1 MRVTLRNQNIF
12 IICWTFL
19 LTVIMS
25 CNSQSQSNKENQKVQ
40 VRDENKLLKY
50 TSGVCSILE
59 DSKGNTWFASYN
71 EGVCLLQNGK
81 FNYFTTEN
89 GLSNNQVRNIY
100 EGKDGKIWFESGGG
114 LSTYDGQRMSVYN
127 QRNFSSEN
135 KWQLNDSD
143 LWFKSD
149 PIQGYSNRQGD
160 KEGNS
165 GILQYNGN
173 ELFFRRFPVAKDT
186 GDVFDHSVSTDFVKS
201 KNGTFWI
208 GTFKSV
214 IGFNGSDFKIINDKF
229 LQQNKVSGSLHV
241 RDIMEDSKG
250 NLWIANNG
258 SGILKYDGK
267 TLINFTTQRKLKKE
281 DTKGNSL
288 ERVFSIGEDVSG
300 NIWFGTVSSGVWRYD
315 GNSVKNFTKED
326 GLESNHIWTIHTSKQ
341 GELWFGSISPSGVYR
356 FKDNNFEKVY

>member
-1 MRVTLRNQNIF
+1 MKVTLNNQNNWILCF
-12 IICWTFL
+12 TIL
-19 LTVIMS
+19 LTVTIS
-25 CNSQSQSNKENQKVQ
+25 CNSKSQSNKEIKTVQ
-40 VRDENKLLKY
+40 DETEKIFLKY

-81 FNYFTTEN
+81 FSYFTTEN

-100 EGKDGKIWFESGGG
+100 EDKNGIIWFESGGG
-114 LSTYDGQRMSVYN
+114 LSSYNGQKMDTYKK
-127 QRNFSSEN
+127 RNFSREN
-135 KWQLNDSD
+135 KWQLNSSD

-165 GILQYNGN
+165 GILRYDGN
-173 ELFFRRFPVAKDT
+173 ELYFLRFPVAKDS
-186 GDVFDHSVSTDFVKS
+186 GDVFDHSVSTDFIKS
-201 KNGTFWI
+201 INGTFWI

-214 IGFNGSDFKIINDKF
+214 IGFNGKDFKIIDDKF
-229 LQQNKVSGSLHV
+229 LRQNEVPGFLHV

-258 SGILKYDGK
+258 SGILRYDGK
-267 TLINFTTQRKLKKE
+267 AIINFTVQHKLKKD

-288 ERVFSIGEDVSG
+288 ERVFSVGEDVSG
-300 NIWFGTVSSGVWRYD
+300 NIWFGTVGSGVWKYD
-315 GNSVKNFTKED
+315 GNSLKNFTRQD
-326 GLESNHIWTIHTSKQ
+326 GLESNHIWTIYTSKK
-341 GELWFGSISPSGVYR
+341 GELLFGSINPSGVYR
-356 FKDNNFEKVY
+356 YKDNTFERVF

>member
-1 MRVTLRNQNIF
+1 MKVTLNNQNIF
-12 IICWTFL
+12 ILCLTVL
-19 LTVIMS
+19 LTVTFS
-25 CNSQSQSNKENQKVQ
+25 CNSKSQSNIEIKTVQ
-40 VRDENKLLKY
+40 DGTEKNFLKY

-100 EGKDGKIWFESGGG
+100 EDKNGIIWFESGGG
-114 LSTYDGQRMSVYN
+114 LSTYDGQKMNIYKK
-127 QRNFSSEN
+127 RNFSAEN
-135 KWQLNDSD
+135 KWHLNSSD

-165 GILQYNGN
+165 GILQYDGN
-173 ELFFRRFPVAKDT
+173 NLNFLRFPVAKDS

-214 IGFNGSDFKIINDKF
+214 IGFNGTDFKIINDQF
-229 LQQNKVSGSLHV
+229 LQQNNVFGSLHV

-258 SGILKYDGK
+258 KGVLKYDGK
-267 TLINFTTQRKLKKE
+267 AITNFTLQHRLKKD

-288 ERVFSIGEDVSG
+288 EKVFSVGEDVLG
-300 NIWFGTVSSGVWRYD
+300 NIWFGTVGSGVWRYD
-315 GNSVKNFTKED
+315 GNSIKNFAKEN
-326 GLESNHIWTIHTSKQ
+326 GLESNHIWTIYTSKQ
-341 GELWFGSISPSGVYR
+341 GELLFGSINPSCVYR
-356 FKDNNFEKVY
+356 FKDYTFERVY

>member
-1 MRVTLRNQNIF
+1 MKVTLSNQPLF
-12 IICWTFL
+12 ILYWTVL
-19 LTVIMS
+19 LTATFS
-25 CNSQSQSNKENQKVQ
+25 CNSTSQSDREIKKVQ
-40 VRDENKLLKY
+40 DETESKLLKY
-50 TSGVCSILE
+50 TSGVCSMLE

-89 GLSNNQVRNIY
+89 GLSNNQVRNMY
-100 EGKDGKIWFESGGG
+100 EDKNGIIWFESGGG
-114 LSTYDGQRMSVYN
+114 LSTYDGQKMDTYKK
-127 QRNFSSEN
+127 RNFSAKN
-135 KWQLNDSD
+135 KWQVSNSD

-165 GILQYNGN
+165 GILRYDGN
-173 ELFFRRFPVAKDT
+173 ELYFLRFPVAKDS
-186 GDVFDHSVSTDFVKS
+186 GDVFDHAVSTGFVRS

-214 IGFNGSDFKIINDKF
+214 IGFNGKDFIIIDDEFLRQND
-229 LQQNKVSGSLHV
+229 VPGSLHV

-258 SGILKYDGK
+258 SGVLKYDGK
-267 TLINFTTQRKLKKE
+267 AIINFTVQHKLKKE

-288 ERVFSIGEDVSG
+288 ERVFCVGEDVSG
-300 NIWFGTVSSGVWRYD
+300 NSWFGTVGSGVWRYD
-315 GNSVKNFTKED
+315 GNSLTNFTKED
-326 GLESNHIWTIHTSKQ
+326 GLESKHIWTIYTSKQ
-341 GELWFGSISPSGVYR
+341 GELLFGSISPSGVYR
-356 FKDNNFEKVY
+356 FKDNTFERVY

>member
-1 MRVTLRNQNIF
+1 MKVTLSNQNIF

-19 LTVIMS
+19 QIVTMS
-25 CNSQSQSNKENQKVQ
+25 CNSQSQSSKENQKLQ
-40 VRDENKLLKY
+40 AKTESNLLKY

-71 EGVCLLQNGK
+71 EGVCLLQNGMFK
-81 FNYFTTEN
+81 YFTTEN

-100 EGKDGKIWFESGGG
+100 EDNKGIIWFECGGG
-114 LSTYDGQRMSVYN
+114 LSTYDGQRMSIYN
-127 QRNFSSEN
+127 QRNFSEEN

-173 ELFFRRFPVAKDT
+173 ELLFRRFPVPKDT
-186 GDVFDHSVSTDFVKS
+186 GDVFDHSVSTDFIKS

-258 SGILKYDGK
+258 SGILKYDGNAI
-267 TLINFTTQRKLKKE
+267 TNFTTQNKLKKE

-288 ERVFSIGEDVSG
+288 ERAFSIGEDVSG

-326 GLESNHIWTIHTSKQ
+326 GLESNHIWTIYTSKQ

-356 FKDNNFEKVY
+356 FKDNNFERVY

>member
-1 MRVTLRNQNIF
+1 MKVTLSNHNIF
-12 IICWTFL
+12 IICWAFL
-19 LTVIMS
+19 QAVTTS
-25 CNSQSQSNKENQKVQ
+25 CNSQSQSRKENQKLQ
-40 VRDENKLLKY
+40 ARAESNLLKY

-81 FNYFTTEN
+81 FKYFTTEN

-100 EGKDGKIWFESGGG
+100 EDKKGIIWFECGGG
-114 LSTYDGQRMSVYN
+114 LSTYDGQIMSIYT
-127 QRNFSSEN
+127 QRNFSAEN

-149 PIQGYSNRQGD
+149 PVQGYSNRQGD
-160 KEGNS
+160 KEGNA

-173 ELFFRRFPVAKDT
+173 ELLFRRFPVAKDT
-186 GDVFDHSVSTDFVKS
+186 GDVFDHSVSTGFVKS

-214 IGFNGSDFKIINDKF
+214 IGYNGSDFKIIDDKF
-229 LQQNKVSGSLHV
+229 LQQTKVPGSLHV

-267 TLINFTTQRKLKKE
+267 ALINFTTEHKLKKE

-288 ERVFSIGEDVSG
+288 ERTFSIGEDVSG

-315 GNSVKNFTKED
+315 GNSVKNFTEED
-326 GLESNHIWTIHTSKQ
+326 GLESNHIWTIYTNKH
-341 GELWFGSISPSGVYR
+341 GELLFGSISPSGVYR
-356 FKDNNFEKVY
+356 FKDNNFERVY